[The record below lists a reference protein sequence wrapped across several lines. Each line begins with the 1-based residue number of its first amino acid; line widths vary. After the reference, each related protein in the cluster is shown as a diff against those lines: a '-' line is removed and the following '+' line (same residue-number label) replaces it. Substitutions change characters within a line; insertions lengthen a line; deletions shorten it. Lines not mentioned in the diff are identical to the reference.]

1 MSEPLVRNWPV
12 IVQDRAGHQI
22 YVTEER
28 WQHALGHGE
37 TMKNIQYDAEGDILS
52 VTFVEAENQ
61 PHTGVELSDNIVLY
75 FNPETEQ
82 PIKLILTSYRRMA
95 EVSRRHPISLG
106 GLGELPDSMRSQVL
120 SIVARP
126 PVANFVHLVRS
137 QDATPACR
145 LDQIFTPT
153 TLQALAA

>member
-1 MSEPLVRNWPV
+1 
-12 IVQDRAGHQI
+12 
-22 YVTEER
+22 
-28 WQHALGHGE
+28 
-37 TMKNIQYDAEGDILS
+37 MKNIQYDAEGDILS

-82 PIKLILTSYRRMA
+82 PIKLILTSYQRMA
-95 EVSRRHPISLG
+95 EVSRRHPISLC

-120 SIVARP
+120 GIVARP

-137 QDATPACR
+137 QNATPASR